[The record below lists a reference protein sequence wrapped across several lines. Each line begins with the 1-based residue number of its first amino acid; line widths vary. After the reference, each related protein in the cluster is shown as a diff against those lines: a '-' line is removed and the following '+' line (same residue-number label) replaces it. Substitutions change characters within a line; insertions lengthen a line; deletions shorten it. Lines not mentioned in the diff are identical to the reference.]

1 MNHEN
6 EQPGSKKKTKR
17 TSLLNWLVSKEEPD
31 KDYMPELKSQ
41 WAKMTIP
48 DRVKFV
54 LGGLIGLILFIGALL
69 LVYLILNALI
79 G

>member
-1 MNHEN
+1 MKYQN
-6 EQPGSKKKTKR
+6 EHNDSEKKEKR
-17 TSLLNWLVSKEEPD
+17 PSLLSWFVSKEEPD
-31 KDYMPELKSQ
+31 KDYMPDLKAQ
-41 WAKMTIP
+41 WANMSAP

-69 LVYLILNALI
+69 LVYLILGALI